1 MTAYPVT
8 AEGEPG
14 ADPVAL
20 LRLAVDVARSAGRL
34 VAAGRRG
41 VVVVADTKSSPTD
54 VVTAVDVAS
63 EQLIRR
69 EIRAARPDDAFVGEE
84 GDDTV
89 GTSGVTWVAD
99 PIDGTVNFLYSIPQ
113 FAVSL
118 AARVGDEVVAG
129 VVYNPMSGET
139 FTAVRGG
146 GAFLDGDPISVSG
159 VRELASAL
167 VGVGYTYRA
176 DVRAHQA
183 VETARLIGVVRDV
196 RRLGSAALDLCF
208 VACGRLDAY
217 VERGL
222 KPWDLA
228 AGRLIAREAGA
239 RVAGLHGAEA
249 SERIVVAAPEEL
261 FAVFEDAL
269 LEAGFGD
276 WPMPTWPG

>member
-1 MTAYPVT
+1 MTPPPGPPGEAAPDP
-8 AEGEPG
+8 AE
-14 ADPVAL
+14 L
-20 LRLAVDVARSAGRL
+20 LRLAVHVATEAGRL
-34 VAAGRRG
+34 VATGRRG
-41 VVVVADTKSSPTD
+41 IVEVSDTKSSPTD

-69 EIRAARPDDAFVGEE
+69 EIRAVRPADAFVGEE
-84 GDDTV
+84 GDDTA

-129 VVYNPMSGET
+129 VVHNPLSGET
-139 FTAVRGG
+139 FTAILGG
-146 GAFLDGDPISVSG
+146 GAFLGGEPITVSG
-159 VRELASAL
+159 CRDLATAL
-167 VGVGYTYRA
+167 VGIGYTYRA

-183 VETARLIGVVRDV
+183 VETSRLVAVVRDI

-228 AGRLIAREAGA
+228 AGRLIASEAGA
-239 RVAGLHGAEA
+239 RVAGLGGAEA
-249 SERIVVAAPEEL
+249 SELIVVAAPVRLFPTFEE
-261 FAVFEDAL
+261 AL
-269 LEAGFGD
+269 VDAGFGD
-276 WPMPTWPG
+276 WPMPSWPG